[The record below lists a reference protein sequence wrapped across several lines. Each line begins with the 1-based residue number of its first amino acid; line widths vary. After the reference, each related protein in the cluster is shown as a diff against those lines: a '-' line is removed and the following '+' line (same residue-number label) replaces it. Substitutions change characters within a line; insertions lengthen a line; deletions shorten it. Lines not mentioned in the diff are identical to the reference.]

1 VLDSSAA
8 LRAAASDRA
17 RASLQ
22 GRRLI
27 APPLLWSEVTS
38 ALHEATWRRQIDAS
52 EAHTLRRSFADLGVR
67 PSSPRRLLD
76 VAWEI
81 ADELGLAK
89 TYDAEFLAL
98 ARISGALVLTTDA
111 RLRRGAD
118 RTGLVID
125 PTELESGPR

>member
-1 VLDSSAA
+1 
-8 LRAAASDRA
+8 
-17 RASLQ
+17 
-22 GRRLI
+22 
-27 APPLLWSEVTS
+27 VTS
-38 ALHEATWRRQIDAS
+38 ALHEAPWRRQIDAT
-52 EAHTLRRSFADLGVR
+52 EARTLRRGFADLGVR